1 MTRRKFQ
8 ALVERLEPYARH
20 QPGSYRTQVA
30 LLAVLGYAYVAFI
43 AVGVMALT
51 ALLLTKLLALHVQP
65 RAAHIACWIV
75 MAPLIAVIA
84 RLLVT
89 LFRTENLS
97 TSGYLI
103 QRSFAP
109 ELFDMLD
116 EDSRALRSP
125 KVDYVL
131 LTGEFN
137 ASMFQR
143 PRFGLFGRP
152 INHLE
157 IGLPLMKSLSP
168 EQFRAVLA
176 HELGHLS
183 ANHSR
188 FCSWIYCHRQTWSQ
202 MHDGLQKSE
211 SILALI
217 LRPFVSWYSPYFN
230 AYSFVLARSNE
241 YEADRAAASIAG
253 FRQFAE
259 ALVNLRIQ
267 TQFLNE
273 RFWPGVFRQANK
285 LPSPPL
291 TPFKSMFE
299 ALSQGP
305 APRDAERWFEE
316 ALAERTTAEDTHPCL
331 SSRLAALGFAAV
343 ADGPLDTGRPPLNL
357 PRPPKHTAAEQYLP
371 RFFEY
376 YLKKMEAD
384 WREQVAEA
392 WRKRHNASKV
402 AMRRLD
408 ELSARAQQQGLVE
421 KEQWERLALTAEFF
435 GRDATAPLLQEIIRL
450 KPDDSKCLYALGLLL
465 LEHEDPMGMRMV
477 ERAMGYDPEIVAS
490 GCQAIYYFL
499 KRNGRGKEAVE
510 YRRRAEYARDQRQPT
525 PARIAVPRPSAP
537 RPARTAPAAAQA
549 FGPEKT
555 VKMEHPSTLS
565 F

>member
-1 MTRRKFQ
+1 MTQRKFL
-8 ALVERLEPYARH
+8 ALIERLEPYARH
-20 QPGSYRTQVA
+20 QPAAYRTQVA

-43 AVGVMALT
+43 AIGALGVT
-51 ALLLTKLLALHVQP
+51 ALLLAKLLALHVQP
-65 RAAHIACWIV
+65 REAHIACWLI
-75 MAPLIAVIA
+75 MAPLVAVIA
-84 RLLVT
+84 RLVVT
-89 LFRTENLS
+89 LFRVEHLA

-116 EDSRALRSP
+116 EDARALRAP

-143 PRFGLFGRP
+143 PRYGLFGRP

-168 EQFRAVLA
+168 DQFRAVLD

-202 MHDGLQKSE
+202 MHDGLQRSE

-241 YEADRAAASIAG
+241 YEADRAAAKVAG

-273 RFWPGVFRQANK
+273 RFWPTVFRQANK

-291 TPFKSMFE
+291 TPFKAMFE
-299 ALSQGP
+299 ALGRGP
-305 APRDAERWFEE
+305 TPRDAERWFEE

-343 ADGPLDTGRPPLNL
+343 SDGPLDSGRLPIDLPP
-357 PRPPKHTAAEQYLP
+357 PPKHTAADQYLP
-371 RFFEY
+371 RFFDY
-376 YLKKMEAD
+376 YVKKMEAD
-384 WREQVAEA
+384 WREEVAEA
-392 WRKRHNASKV
+392 WRKRHSAAK
-402 AMRRLD
+402 AAARRLE
-408 ELSARAQQQGLVE
+408 ELRGKAMQQGLVE
-421 KEQWERLALTAEFF
+421 REQWERLALTAEFY
-435 GRDATAPLLQEIIRL
+435 GRDATAPLLQEIVRL
-450 KPDDSKCLYALGLLL
+450 KPNDSKCLYALGLLL
-465 LEHEDPMGMRMV
+465 MEHEDAIGMKMV
-477 ERAMGYDPEIVAS
+477 ERAMGYDPEIIVS

-499 KRNGRGKEAVE
+499 KRNGRGKEAIE
-510 YRRRAEYARDQRQPT
+510 YRRRAEYAKDLRQPT
-525 PARIAVPRPSAP
+525 PARIAAP
-537 RPARTAPAAAQA
+537 RPAAPRVPRTAPASAQA
-549 FGPEKT
+549 LGPEKT
-555 VKMEHPSTLS
+555 VKMEHSSTLT